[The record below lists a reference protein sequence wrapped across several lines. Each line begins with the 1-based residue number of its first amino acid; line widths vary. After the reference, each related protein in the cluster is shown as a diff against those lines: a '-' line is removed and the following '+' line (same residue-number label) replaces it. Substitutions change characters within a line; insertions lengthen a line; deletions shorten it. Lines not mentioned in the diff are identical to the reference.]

1 MPYAAITY
9 NIKPGF
15 EDEIAEV
22 FARFQRVTSPV
33 LKDEAGREVGKLKG
47 TGVFIR
53 DGVLVRFIDYDGE
66 IEDVGR
72 HMSEHP
78 GVHSIEEALKP
89 YLSEP
94 RDTATPERFRA
105 YFAKSLM
112 RCIQQFSGPPKQPAP
127 AG

>member
-9 NIKPGF
+9 NIKSGY
-15 EDEIAEV
+15 EDEVAAV
-22 FARFQRVTSPV
+22 FANFQRVSSPV
-33 LKDEAGREVGKLKG
+33 LRNAKGQESGRLKG

-53 DGVLVRFIDYDGE
+53 DGVLVRFIDYEGD

-72 HMSEHP
+72 HMAQHP

-94 RDTATPERFRA
+94 RDTATPERFQA
-105 YFAKSLM
+105 YFQKSLM
-112 RCIQQFSGPPKQPAP
+112 RCVQQFSGPPQKA
-127 AG
+127 